1 MTTLKRRKVG
11 KTKLEVT
18 ELGLGGAP
26 MGGLGAWALRASIS
40 RKVQPSASVVLGS
53 PKPSVAR

>member
-1 MTTLKRRKVG
+1 MTTLKRRRIG

-26 MGGLGAWALRASIS
+26 MGGFRADDFRRRGDGADRRRL
-40 RKVQPSASVVLGS
+40 
-53 PKPSVAR
+53 